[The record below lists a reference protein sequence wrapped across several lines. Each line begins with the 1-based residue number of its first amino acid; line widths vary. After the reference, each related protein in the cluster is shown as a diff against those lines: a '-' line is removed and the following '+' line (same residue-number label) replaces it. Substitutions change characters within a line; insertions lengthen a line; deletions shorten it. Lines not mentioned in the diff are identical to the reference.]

1 MNISNPTILV
11 VDDEP
16 RLVQSIQMHLE
27 MEGFRVISATN
38 GYQALGKVVR
48 ETPELVVLDVMMPD
62 MDGFVTLKKIREI
75 SQVPVIFLSVK
86 GEEFDRVRGLD
97 LGADDYMT
105 KPYSPRE
112 LISRI
117 KAVLRR
123 TEPKSIAGGSEIIVD
138 TDLRFNL
145 DQRKVIV
152 RGKEVLLRPTEYRL
166 LYQLVTNPGK
176 LLTHEILLSRVW
188 GPEYRDDDQYVRL
201 YVGYL
206 RQKIE
211 EDPKNPQYILSERG
225 LGYRFK
231 EFPSRS

>member
-1 MNISNPTILV
+1 MNISNTTILV

-38 GYQALGKVVR
+38 GYQALEKVVR
-48 ETPELVVLDVMMPD
+48 ETPGLVILDVMMPD
-62 MDGFVTLKKIREI
+62 MDGFVTLRKIREI

-211 EDPKNPQYILSERG
+211 EDPKNPKYILSERG

-231 EFPSRS
+231 EFPSSS